1 MTNLFLK
8 VNKDLFKLGLNPTQ
22 IFIVAQV
29 MEYNNNTGDCFISDK
44 TLAEMLNVSVST
56 ISREMKKVE
65 ELGFI
70 SRSTK
75 NIKGGKERH
84 ITINIEAIENALTIS
99 KLPSDNKQNDYC
111 TMGKMPN
118 VNKQNDLRKDN
129 SEEDN
134 ERENNKNTLASS
146 PSGEESI
153 VPVAEQV
160 GEIKAYELSQI
171 DTCNYTYVEDD
182 VIQVLN
188 TGKLLRVIGGKAVS
202 ASA

>member
-56 ISREMKKVE
+56 ISREIKKVE

-99 KLPSDNKQNDYC
+99 KMPIDNKQNDYS
-111 TMGKMPN
+111 TISKMPI
-118 VNKQNDLRKDN
+118 VNKQNESIKDN

-134 ERENNKNTLASS
+134 ERENNKNTPSSS
-146 PSGEESI
+146 PSGEESV

-182 VIQVLN
+182 VIQVLQ

>member
-56 ISREMKKVE
+56 ISREMKKIE

-99 KLPSDNKQNDYC
+99 KMPIDNKQNESI
-111 TMGKMPN
+111 
-118 VNKQNDLRKDN
+118 KDN

-134 ERENNKNTLASS
+134 ERENNKNTPSSS
-146 PSGEESI
+146 PSGEESV
-153 VPVAEQV
+153 VPVVEQV

-182 VIQVLN
+182 VIQVLQ

>member
-56 ISREMKKVE
+56 ISREMKKIE

-99 KLPSDNKQNDYC
+99 KMPIDNKQNDYSAIS
-111 TMGKMPN
+111 KMPI
-118 VNKQNDLRKDN
+118 VNKQNDFIKYN

-134 ERENNKNTLASS
+134 KRENNKITPSSS
-146 PSGEESI
+146 PSGEESV
-153 VPVAEQV
+153 VPVE
-160 GEIKAYELSQI
+160 EELEEVPEYMLERMERS
-171 DTCNYTYVEDD
+171 NYTYISEN
-182 VIQVLN
+182 VIKVFSSN
-188 TGKLLRVIGGKAVS
+188 KYFRVKSGKAVS